1 MFSAKYNLRPEKSND
16 LRKHYTQA
24 WSILNELLLMTDF
37 KSVSFIRTKLTVG
50 GRACVCVC
58 MCVV

>member
-24 WSILNELLLMTDF
+24 WSTVNELLLMTDF
-37 KSVSFIRTKLTVG
+37 KYVYFIRTKLTVDA
-50 GRACVCVC
+50 RARVCVC